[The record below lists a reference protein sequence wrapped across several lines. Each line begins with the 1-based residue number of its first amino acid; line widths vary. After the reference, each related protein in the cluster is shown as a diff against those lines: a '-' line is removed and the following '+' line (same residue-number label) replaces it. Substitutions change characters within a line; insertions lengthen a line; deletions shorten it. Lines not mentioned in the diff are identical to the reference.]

1 MKAPK
6 QGREKETKGQGPKS
20 RQAKEAGHKEE
31 REPLRTEPFTRSMKH
46 ITLREGRCLSLR
58 VRHSQK
64 NGFLKQGHKLSL
76 ALHFGNVLHP
86 RASSI
91 LKLKKNIIYH

>member
-31 REPLRTEPFTRSMKH
+31 REPLRT
-46 ITLREGRCLSLR
+46 
-58 VRHSQK
+58 
-64 NGFLKQGHKLSL
+64 
-76 ALHFGNVLHP
+76 
-86 RASSI
+86 
-91 LKLKKNIIYH
+91 